1 MKGAVVELLR
11 NPDRPGLEWLIRIN
25 PATALMPFDVAVQS
39 RDYVSTVLVG
49 DWSKKAAFFDQSQC
63 TCRLTTKFKLLGR
76 RMVECN

>member
-39 RDYVSTVLVG
+39 RDYVSIVSVC
-49 DWSKKAAFFDQSQC
+49 DWSKKAFFLPITVYLQRNSI
-63 TCRLTTKFKLLGR
+63 LGR
-76 RMVECN
+76 RMVKCN